1 MEYRPINQSLLQ
13 KMYANGV
20 NLFQCVAVALIC
32 FYFFSRNDVLV
43 SCIFYEFLRKGKV
56 SKYEKKLQ
64 DLLKEWKGFV
74 DFYWAVEFLSQF
86 DFNATIAQVLL
97 SLNSFVNVV
106 ALLVNL
112 NKSLL

>member
-1 MEYRPINQSLLQ
+1 
-13 KMYANGV
+13 MYANGV

-32 FYFFSRNDVLV
+32 LYFFSRNDVLV